1 MKSSEFEKLSFAE
14 QKQLLR
20 EIIDNNNLYVNY
32 SDIEDQSYGISA
44 EDKVLN
50 RQFYGGGE

>member
-1 MKSSEFEKLSFAE
+1 MKSSEFEKFSFAE

-32 SDIEDQSYGISA
+32 SDINDISYGISD
-44 EDKVLN
+44 EDKALN
-50 RQFYGGGE
+50 RQFYGDGE